1 MVQVFILTAQMQ
13 PSVHI
18 NLQIPDSKTTQLLV
32 KEEPMLLTSSLLL
45 KHTSHLQITQLS
57 MELTE
62 LGILT

>member
-1 MVQVFILTAQMQ
+1 MGQIFILTAQMQ